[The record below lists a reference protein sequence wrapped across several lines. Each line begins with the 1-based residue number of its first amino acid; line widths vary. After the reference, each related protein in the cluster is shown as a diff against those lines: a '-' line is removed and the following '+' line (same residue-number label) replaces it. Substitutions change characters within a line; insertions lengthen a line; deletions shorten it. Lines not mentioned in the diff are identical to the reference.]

1 MDCPDCTV
9 HGHRGYRDH
18 ESAEA
23 CETCSGRG
31 EVLSFEERAF
41 AAFMKTATNSQLK
54 ALSKDLTKPGVVELW
69 KLSLVQREM
78 ARRGI

>member
-1 MDCPDCTV
+1 
-9 HGHRGYRDH
+9 
-18 ESAEA
+18 
-23 CETCSGRG
+23 
-31 EVLSFEERAF
+31 
-41 AAFMKTATNSQLK
+41 MKTATNSQLK